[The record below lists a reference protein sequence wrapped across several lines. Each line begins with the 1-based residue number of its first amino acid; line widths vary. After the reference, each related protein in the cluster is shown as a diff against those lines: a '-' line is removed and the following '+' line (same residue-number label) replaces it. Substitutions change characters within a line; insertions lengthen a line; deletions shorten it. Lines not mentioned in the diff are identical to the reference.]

1 MRGRGPIRPP
11 VNRFS
16 VRPPQTVVQATINNI
31 STMMPNPSSASFQAQ
46 PGTAFNTSMPAE
58 KAPLKV
64 FMDAQGRMIDEQG
77 NIINM
82 RQQKELKINEK
93 SQKDSRTK
101 DLERL
106 MKFGKSQS
114 NAQLGQKRKFYD
126 SGLDSQG
133 PAAAGRREKK
143 KNAALN
149 FVAEG
154 TYIKRGEIMRR
165 KQILQES
172 DPLASFGDQL
182 GGNSE
187 KGP

>member
-16 VRPPQTVVQATINNI
+16 VRPPQTPVVQTTINNI
-31 STMMPNPSSASFQAQ
+31 STMMPNSSSASFQTQ
-46 PGTAFNTSMPAE
+46 PGTKFNTSIMPAAE

-106 MKFGKSQS
+106 MRFGKSQS

-143 KNAALN
+143 KNSALN

-165 KQILQES
+165 K
-172 DPLASFGDQL
+172 
-182 GGNSE
+182 
-187 KGP
+187 